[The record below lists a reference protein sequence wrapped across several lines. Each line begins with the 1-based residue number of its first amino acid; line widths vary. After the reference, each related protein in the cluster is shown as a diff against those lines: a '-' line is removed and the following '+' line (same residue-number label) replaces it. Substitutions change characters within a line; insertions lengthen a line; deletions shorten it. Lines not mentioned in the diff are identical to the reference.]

1 MTIEQET
8 NHAFARSRSNVGL
21 GKPDIVHRLYNDS
34 PNYSDAVEAGA
45 EIQHLRSLLNPRM
58 WTKEMHDEWH
68 RKIPDVQAA
77 FDALRGVPNAKLSTG
92 QQREEEP

>member
-1 MTIEQET
+1 MNTENKQT
-8 NHAFARSRSNVGL
+8 QHDVPQSLSTAGL
-21 GKPDIVHRLYNDS
+21 GKPNIVHRLYNEPPSYGLDV
-34 PNYSDAVEAGA
+34 DAGA

-77 FDALRGVPNAKLSTG
+77 FDALRGVPNVEIRG
-92 QQREEEP
+92 